1 MVRVAGCVCV
11 CVVRRT
17 VGDVIGAVC
26 GVGGG
31 GLLSF
36 YGRGSVTL

>member
-31 GLLSF
+31 AYF
-36 YGRGSVTL
+36 PFMVVIA